1 MLLNWHTY
9 AITVLEP
16 GEQDASE
23 ERQLIEAEGGDTNNE
38 GELEAANSTDLK
50 DNEPV
55 GSTQEEEE
63 QSNKLN
69 HSATDDAKADANYCQ
84 ETEVIAVEVQAPNRS
99 NSNEQL
105 QQAIEDIADKSNSN
119 DSSQDGSGHLTES
132 VEVKPES
139 INSSDQQSIGCKLWK
154 EERWQLENDSD
165 NRSSGRSSIVI
176 AINDDSHANSA
187 HIIIRVEGDE
197 IEDKKDDETEI
208 DVGIDSDE
216 EDEDD
221 SNDQREL
228 LLHKKNEKNNLSM
241 DGGCDRIRYKH
252 HFVEDEE
259 DEQDDDI
266 IVIVDED
273 NNLCGGGGVSDELYL
288 KLREMGW

>member
-1 MLLNWHTY
+1 M
-9 AITVLEP
+9 
-16 GEQDASE
+16 
-23 ERQLIEAEGGDTNNE
+23 
-38 GELEAANSTDLK
+38 
-50 DNEPV
+50 
-55 GSTQEEEE
+55 
-63 QSNKLN
+63 
-69 HSATDDAKADANYCQ
+69 TDDAKANANHCQ
-84 ETEVIAVEVQAPNRS
+84 ETEVIAVEVQATNRS
-99 NSNEQL
+99 NSDEHPQT
-105 QQAIEDIADKSNSN
+105 AEDIADKSNSN
-119 DSSQDGSGHLTES
+119 DTSQDGSDQLIES
-132 VEVKPES
+132 VESKPDG
-139 INSSDQQSIGCKLWK
+139 INNDQQSVGCKLWK

-176 AINDDSHANSA
+176 AINDDSHGNSA
-187 HIIIRVEGDE
+187 HIIIRVEGD
-197 IEDKKDDETEI
+197 DMDDRKDDETEI

-228 LLHKKNEKNNLSM
+228 LLHKKNEKNNLNI
-241 DGGCDRIRYKH
+241 DGGGERIRYKH

-273 NNLCGGGGVSDELYL
+273 NNLCGGGVSDELYL